1 MEGSANDWNNV
12 GMRAVLGRPALPFHH
27 PKFNNGLI
35 NPLKKG
41 NNMAKEMVDLGNTAV
56 GSELQM
62 LLVGAEKSGKSELA
76 TTAPGNKL
84 FLDFDMR
91 ASALA
96 GRKGVY
102 AFTYRDPANT
112 LAQPDAFTDMLD
124 TMTLLENSRSLLKLG
139 FKNASPEANV
149 DTLVFDSCSTI
160 ANAARNYV
168 LYNNPKELAHVITG
182 PKFQFRSPR
191 NWHGW
196 TSEME
201 MVEKVIIRAL
211 GIPGLNVIVT
221 LHETKEEAEDS
232 TEEAPKYTGEITV
245 FPVRYRILLKYFNEV
260 WRLTRPAAG
269 PPLIQCN
276 PGGVFSKA
284 SSSLRILTPSE
295 ANIAKLVEAQRAKTK
310 V

>member
-1 MEGSANDWNNV
+1 
-12 GMRAVLGRPALPFHH
+12 
-27 PKFNNGLI
+27 
-35 NPLKKG
+35 
-41 NNMAKEMVDLGNTAV
+41 MAKETIDLGNTPV

-76 TTAPGNKL
+76 ATAPSPIL

-91 ASALA
+91 ATALS

-112 LAQPDAFTDMLD
+112 LAVPEAFTDMLD
-124 TMTLLENSRSLLKLG
+124 TLTLLEKSRSLKNLG
-139 FKNASPEANV
+139 FTNAADTDMV
-149 DTLVFDSCSTI
+149 KTLVFDSCSTI

-196 TSEME
+196 TTEME
-201 MVEKVIIRAL
+201 MVEKAIIRSL
-211 GIPGLNVIVT
+211 GIPGLNTIVN

-232 TEEAPKYTGEITV
+232 TEEAPKYTGQITV

-260 WRLTRPAAG
+260 WRLTRPGAG
-269 PPLIQCN
+269 PPIIQCN
-276 PGGVFSKA
+276 PDGVFTKA
-284 SSSLRILTPSE
+284 SSSLRILTAKE
-295 ANIAKLVEAQRAKTK
+295 ANISKVVEAHRAAKA
-310 V
+310 